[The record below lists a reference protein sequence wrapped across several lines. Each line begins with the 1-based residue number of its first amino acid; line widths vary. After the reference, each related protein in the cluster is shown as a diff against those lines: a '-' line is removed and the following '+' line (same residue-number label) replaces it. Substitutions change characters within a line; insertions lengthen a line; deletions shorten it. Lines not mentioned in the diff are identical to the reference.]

1 MREQDF
7 RIQEGAIFIADSH
20 HHSLYQ
26 NTLDS
31 VFEMLLQSPSRQ
43 IFLMGDIFDF
53 LVGGVKKALQD
64 NQKTLALLEQLSVRH
79 TIYYFEGNHDFLLSK
94 IPYFKNICCFP
105 LSAQPVCFDF
115 GEKKA
120 YLAHGDVFLNWHYTF
135 YTQVIRQQFLI
146 NFLDFF
152 SLFLYARILHYL
164 QNKQSLKTQNK
175 QTNQILANNDK
186 LAIWRIESYQKNLAI
201 PMDSY
206 IIEGHFHWGESVKFN
221 GMNYIGLPFFACKK
235 MYFVVEYANYCLSLT
250 KKEF

>member
-7 RIQEGAIFIADSH
+7 QIQEGAIFIADSH
-20 HHSLYQ
+20 HHSIYQ

-31 VFEMLLQSPSRQ
+31 VFETLLQSPSRQ

-64 NQKTLALLEQLSVRH
+64 NQKTLTLLEQLSLKH
-79 TIYYFEGNHDFLLSK
+79 KIYYFEGNHDFLLSK

-105 LSAQPVCFDF
+105 LNVQPVCFNF
-115 GEKKA
+115 GERKA

-135 YTQVIRQQFLI
+135 YARVIRQQFLI
-146 NFLDFF
+146 NFLDSF
-152 SLFLYARILHYL
+152 SLFLYTRILHYL
-164 QNKQSLKTQNK
+164 RNK
-175 QTNQILANNDK
+175 QTNQRLSNNDE
-186 LAIWRIESYQKNLAI
+186 LAIWRIESYQKHLAPPI
-201 PMDSY
+201 DSY

-235 MYFVVEYANYCLSLT
+235 RYFVVEYTNYCLSLT